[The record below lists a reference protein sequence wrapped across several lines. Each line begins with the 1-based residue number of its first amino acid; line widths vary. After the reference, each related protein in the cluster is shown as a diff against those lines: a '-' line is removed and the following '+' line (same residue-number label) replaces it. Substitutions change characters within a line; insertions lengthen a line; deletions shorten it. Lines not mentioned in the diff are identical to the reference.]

1 MSSSMVRKRSLGRQ
15 IIEIKRIEN
24 KDARQVCFS
33 KRWSGLFK
41 KVTELCILCGADFAI
56 IVFSPGGKPSS
67 YGHPC
72 VNSIV
77 DRYRYHDT
85 PSITLGNKVTFSNGM
100 QRMKLLSELNQ
111 QCSELLNQL
120 EVAKKTRI
128 ELEEAAKARKMDGF
142 LLGREIEGLEMNMLQ
157 QFQASMEEL
166 RAEVVKRADEIIK
179 G

>member
-1 MSSSMVRKRSLGRQ
+1 MSSSIVRKRSLGRQ
-15 IIEIKRIEN
+15 KIEIKRIEN

-33 KRWSGLFK
+33 NRWFGLFK
-41 KVTELCILCGADFAI
+41 KLTELCILCGAEIAI

-67 YGHPC
+67 YGYLC

-85 PSITLGNKVTFSNGM
+85 PSITLGNKINFSNGM
-100 QRMKLLSELNQ
+100 QRMNMLSELNQ

-120 EVAKKTRI
+120 EAAKRTRI
-128 ELEEAAKARKMDGF
+128 ELEEAAKARKVDGF
-142 LLGREIEGLEMNMLQ
+142 LLGREIGELEMNMLQ

-166 RAEVVKRADEIIK
+166 K